1 MAQPHINAND
11 ANDSIELN
19 TLIIVDCCAKTTTA
33 TSTHSPQ
40 HAYVVLLAKLL
51 LHALHTFVAVTVI
64 VTNQFLNCKSFGK
77 AYSLTKKITLS
88 SSSFIHFHRRC
99 RCRCHSM
106 PRVTKG
112 NDAKTIAEIEK
123 CNKFVRI
130 VNSQMIYRD
139 GSDSAPSYRMLLSLL
154 GQNSTSFTIHPAI
167 VPSLARDGIHFSLT
181 YCGCC
186 HRHRHRH
193 RHHHGSRR
201 RCRRRRRRRRQC

>member
-1 MAQPHINAND
+1 MCILTDLFKARVGQLP
-11 ANDSIELN
+11 DSIH
-19 TLIIVDCCAKTTTA
+19 TLIIVNCCAKTTTA

-88 SSSFIHFHRRC
+88 SSSFIHFHRRCRC

-167 VPSLARDGIHFSLT
+167 VPSLARDGIVNFHFAFS
-181 YCGCC
+181 
-186 HRHRHRH
+186 
-193 RHHHGSRR
+193 
-201 RCRRRRRRRRQC
+201 